1 MVQFLLA
8 NPALCS
14 YLLLA
19 KPPRIHAVEETM
31 DKFHAV
37 EETMDKLD
45 NRALC
50 TCWCAQDRRGGKHR
64 SNAHDCAN
72 RANAERGSRHVCT
85 SPREK
90 YCSEEVLGG
99 RVRCSWRYA
108 MPRTSDTRCNN
119 DHVYAPIL
127 GVGKRSLCDDRAS
140 SLRNRNAIRTKT
152 AAAWHRKYDIH
163 KKCCLQSVSSS
174 GST

>member
-14 YLLLA
+14 YLLLV
-19 KPPRIHAVEETM
+19 KPPRI
-31 DKFHAV
+31 HAV

-50 TCWCAQDRRGGKHR
+50 TCWCAQDRRSGKHC

-152 AAAWHRKYDIH
+152 AAARHRKYDIH